1 MLKGITDINKICMS
15 NTCGY
20 MEMIES
26 LDSIK
31 KEIDG
36 TERVA
41 LRQYS
46 MN

>member
-1 MLKGITDINKICMS
+1 
-15 NTCGY
+15 

-31 KEIDG
+31 KAIDG